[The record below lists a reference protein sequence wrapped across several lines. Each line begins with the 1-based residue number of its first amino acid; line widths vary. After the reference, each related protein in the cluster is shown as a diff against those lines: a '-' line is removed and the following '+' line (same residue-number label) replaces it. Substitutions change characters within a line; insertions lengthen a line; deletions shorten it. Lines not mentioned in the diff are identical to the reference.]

1 MNARVHQK
9 ICLAVSLFL
18 LAIILPSV
26 VYGEDIEP
34 SPYMKNQI
42 SFPDEPFRVV
52 GGSASDPDWVKFT
65 IILPPYDAN
74 IVYYQDCQQY
84 PFHYHFAT
92 ELLDPFIGMGTS
104 EYDQVTLYED
114 GQQAVLGAVIMP
126 PSGGYPPPPALP
138 EYGIQFVRLD
148 PYTREE
154 IAEMFNI
161 VKASIIAEPDVQ
173 AFYFP
178 SYEQLATAEA
188 NRDWFEWQGIEL
200 GSTGRWAQGNACYS
214 EGWALGE
221 LKFFAGNQIA
231 SAYLAGELQ
240 PGDILLTDG
249 VPAEV
254 PFVAGIITLSP
265 STPSSH
271 VAILS
276 KTYGVPFVHLALAED
291 ANRAQ
296 ELVGHEVVLRGYNK
310 YGGVEARL
318 IDVEGVL
325 DEATIAEILAL
336 KAPAALAITPMA
348 HYGAYS
354 ANTDGLLPADIKY
367 FGGKAANYGIIRNA
381 IPNQSPVATAFSFDL
396 WNEFLDQTIAPRASV
411 IIEAG
416 GYLLFWADNDEEQG
430 PTHTNFKL
438 DKEGEYVGLYD
449 RDGVTLIDGLSF
461 GQQYS
466 DVSYGRLPDGNDNW
480 VFFGSGTASPNQPNF
495 GGIGGPTQGLF
506 INEFMAD
513 NDSTIQDPDGSGGYP
528 DWIELYNAG
537 PNAIDLGGMYL
548 TDDANEPTKWMIPF
562 GVSGGTLRGE
572 ISNRLS
578 GHSYPPSDM
587 AALSADLREISH
599 IIKDTTITSFTPL
612 QIINVEGILLD
623 SQYGF
628 DINSNLRF
636 RSSTN
641 VEDSNHFIAAG
652 LYDSYSG
659 CLADEF
665 DGDEDGPCLCDPCEL
680 NERGVFRAIRKV
692 FASFY
697 NENAY
702 LERLRHDV
710 NEAEVG
716 MALLVHHSFPDEYEL
731 ANGVAILEK
740 WYKTWRIKLVTQDG
754 AVPVTNPI
762 DGSIP
767 EEVSVYVSSYGIFP
781 TLVRQSNL
789 VPLGATVMEWTDDYN
804 DLSRLLI
811 AVGEDYNDVINQD
824 YFTLD
829 LEYKK
834 VAPGGAA
841 IPAGG
846 LVVKQVREIPQ
857 PDTTQRVTPFLI
869 NEPIDFCLYQGE
881 CGDIF
886 SNHRLKSQWLFETKN
901 LWLTPE
907 HLEECFYMSL
917 GLEYLAGNRILSLS
931 GAPSLWPK
939 AYHSSSGTTMVNT
952 SDGWFMHHLANPR
965 GCELHTEYIPTEV
978 KVDESPLLTLS
989 DFEWLTLGIE
999 YNEPVLTWEYTG
1011 PGTTT
1016 TDLICLRPCLESQ
1029 VGDLLQNR
1037 YFEVPKGPSISIT
1050 FYWPPDPGAAAGYT
1064 APLSRWV
1071 ETVIEGY
1078 TSEPIVLHGWW
1089 SQTYRPEHHNFSE
1102 HFLFEPRLEEGI
1114 SQQILDE
1121 LRAKDIRFIHFFYEF
1136 GSGWFRNYGFEEK
1149 PFYPA
1154 DIDGDEDTD
1163 FADYSLLAGRWQ
1175 EVVCDECGGADLN
1188 GDGRVTGEDLREL
1201 AYHWLAGVE

>member
-1 MNARVHQK
+1 MNARVHLN
-9 ICLAVSLFL
+9 IFRILLLFVFSVAL
-18 LAIILPSV
+18 GSV
-26 VYGEDIEP
+26 VFGESIEP
-34 SPYMKNQI
+34 SPYWKNQI

-52 GGSASDPDWVKFT
+52 GGSASEPDWVKFT
-65 IILPPYDAN
+65 IILSPYDAN
-74 IVYYQDCQQY
+74 VVYYQDCREY
-84 PFHYHFAT
+84 TFHYHFAT
-92 ELLDPFIGMGTS
+92 ELLDPFIDMNTS
-104 EYDQVTLYED
+104 EYDQITLYED
-114 GQQAVLGAVIMP
+114 GQRAVLGAVIMP
-126 PSGGYPPPPALP
+126 PTGGYPTPPALP

-161 VKASIIAEPDVQ
+161 VKASVIAEPDVQ

-178 SYEQLATAEA
+178 TYEQAATAEA
-188 NRDWFEWQGIEL
+188 NREWFESQGIEL

-231 SAYLAGELQ
+231 RAYLAGELL
-240 PGDILLTDG
+240 PSDILLTDG

-271 VAILS
+271 VAILA

-296 ELVGHEVVLRGYNK
+296 QLVGHKIVLRGYSAFN
-310 YGGVEARL
+310 GIEVRL

-325 DEATIAEILAL
+325 DEAEIAEILAL
-336 KAPAALAITPMA
+336 KAPPVLDITPMA

-354 ANTDGLLPADIKY
+354 ASTEGLSPADIKY

-381 IPNQSPVATAFSFDL
+381 IPNKSPVALAFSFDL

-411 IIEAG
+411 IIESG
-416 GYLLFWADNDEEQG
+416 GYLLFWADNDEDQG

-449 RDGVTLIDGLSF
+449 VDGATLIDGLSF
-461 GQQYS
+461 GPQGE
-466 DVSYGRLPDGNDNW
+466 DDSYGRLPDGSDNW
-480 VFFGSGTASPNQPNF
+480 IIFDNGTATPNQPNF
-495 GGIGGPTQGLF
+495 GSIGGPTQGLF

-513 NDSTIQDPDGSGGYP
+513 NDNTIQDPDGSGGYP

-537 PNAIDLGGMYL
+537 PNSIDLGGMYL
-548 TDDANEPTKWMIPF
+548 TDDANDPTKWMIPF
-562 GVSGGTLRGE
+562 EISSGTLREE
-572 ISNRLS
+572 INKRLS

-587 AALSADLREISH
+587 AALSADLRTIGH
-599 IIKDTTITSFTPL
+599 IIKSTGITSFTPL
-612 QIINVEGILLD
+612 QIINVESILLD

-628 DINSNLRF
+628 DVNKNLRF

-641 VEDSNHFIAAG
+641 VEDSNHFTAAG
-652 LYDSYSG
+652 LYDSFSG

-665 DGDEDGPCLCDPCEL
+665 DGDDDGPCLCDPCEL

-697 NENAY
+697 NDNAY

-716 MALLVHHSFPDEYEL
+716 MALLVHHSFTDDYEL
-731 ANGVAILEK
+731 ANGVATLERRGG
-740 WYKTWRIKLVTQDG
+740 TSRSIMLVTQDG
-754 AVPVTNPI
+754 AVPVTNPL

-767 EEVSVYVSSYGIFP
+767 EEVSVYASSYGTYLTFI
-781 TLVRQSNL
+781 RQSNL
-789 VPLGATVMEWTDDYN
+789 VPLGATVMDWQDDYIE
-804 DLSRLLI
+804 LCQLLVSA
-811 AVGEDYNDVINQD
+811 AVEFENITGKSKYL
-824 YFTLD
+824 LD
-829 LEYKK
+829 FEYKK

-846 LVVKQVREIPQ
+846 LVVKQVREIPL
-857 PDTTQRVTPFLI
+857 PDSTERITPFLI
-869 NEPIDFCLYQGE
+869 NEPVEFCSYQGE
-881 CGDIF
+881 CSDIF
-886 SNHRLKSQWLFETKN
+886 ANHRLKSRWLFETRNIWLAKEN
-901 LWLTPE
+901 LAD
-907 HLEECFYMSL
+907 CFYTSL
-917 GLEYLAGNRILSLS
+917 GLEYLADNRILSITGEVPQL
-931 GAPSLWPK
+931 PK
-939 AYHSSSGTTMVNT
+939 AYHNFNGTDRTD
-952 SDGWFMHHLANPR
+952 DGWLMHHLANPR

-978 KVDESPLLTLS
+978 KVDENPILTLR
-989 DFEWLTLGIE
+989 DIEWLTLGVE

-1011 PGTTT
+1011 PTTT
-1016 TDLICLRPCLESQ
+1016 TSDLICLLPCLEPQ
-1029 VGDLLQNR
+1029 AGDLLQHR
-1037 YFEVPKGPSISIT
+1037 SFAEPKGISISTT
-1050 FYWPPDPGAAAGYT
+1050 FYWPPDPGMAAGYT

-1078 TSEPIVLHGWW
+1078 TSEPIILHGWY
-1089 SQTYRPEHHNFSE
+1089 SQTYRPEHHNFAE
-1102 HFLFEPRLEEGI
+1102 HFMFEPRLEPGI

-1121 LRAKDIRFIHFFYEF
+1121 LRAKDIRLIHFYYNF
-1136 GSGWFRNYGFEEK
+1136 GSGWFRTYGFDDK

-1163 FADYSLLAGRWQ
+1163 FADYAMLAGRWQ
-1175 EVVCDECGGADLN
+1175 DIVCDECGGADLN
-1188 GDGRVTGEDLREL
+1188 GDGRVTGEDLREM
-1201 AYHWLAGVE
+1201 AYNWLAGVE